1 MSVSVTADSL
11 TNFPTQFYF
20 LFLAHGHAQYA
31 AYCVRRS
38 AYRMAFRSLM
48 GGGEGCGVG
57 PTGMRTRHAD
67 INCIHAAPLK
77 RVPSCYR
84 LHLDLQ
90 RCRTHRH
97 GRSAAWTGEDPGTT
111 EKTVQN
117 GTAAHMEN
125 IRDQA
130 EVLVSRYP
138 TFRVHSLSL
147 ESGSSGRSCCD
158 PEVRMM
164 TDQRVPRKPDAP
176 VPQ

>member
-1 MSVSVTADSL
+1 MTLSITSRPNS
-11 TNFPTQFYF
+11 NFNF
-20 LFLAHGHAQYA
+20 LHIARGHAHTIR
-31 AYCVRRS
+31 CVLRS
-38 AYRMAFRSLM
+38 PFRVPYGVPFTD
-48 GGGEGCGVG
+48 GGGDGCGVG

-67 INCIHAAPLK
+67 INCIHAARHSARPVLLQAA
-77 RVPSCYR
+77 PG
-84 LHLDLQ
+84 DLQ

-158 PEVRMM
+158 PEVRMR

>member
-1 MSVSVTADSL
+1 MDAL
-11 TNFPTQFYF
+11 PR
-20 LFLAHGHAQYA
+20 AG
-31 AYCVRRS
+31 
-38 AYRMAFRSLM
+38 
-48 GGGEGCGVG
+48 
-57 PTGMRTRHAD
+57 
-67 INCIHAAPLK
+67 
-77 RVPSCYR
+77 
-84 LHLDLQ
+84 
-90 RCRTHRH
+90 
-97 GRSAAWTGEDPGTT
+97 SAAWTGEDPGTT

-117 GTAAHMEN
+117 GTAARNMEN

-158 PEVRMM
+158 PEVRMR